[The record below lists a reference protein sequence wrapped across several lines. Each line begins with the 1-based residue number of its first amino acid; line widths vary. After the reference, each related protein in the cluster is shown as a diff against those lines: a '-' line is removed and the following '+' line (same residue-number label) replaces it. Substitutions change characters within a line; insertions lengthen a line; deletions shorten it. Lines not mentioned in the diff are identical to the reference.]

1 MLSSDW
7 PAGSQASELWSQ
19 SRSHTLLKRRL
30 FSAGVTGTQTQQ
42 VSKRT
47 HPFLQAPPFLS
58 LAPVILKARACL
70 RALWSPVL
78 VLSPPRHHHGPAWA
92 QTPAR
97 LADEAGVLL
106 ARALPRLPMLQSLRR
121 LCASLLC
128 WCARSL
134 RAGTGGPGR

>member
-47 HPFLQAPPFLS
+47 HPFLSVPPAILFLYWN
-58 LAPVILKARACL
+58 ILCELLLLNTLYAGIPQDC
-70 RALWSPVL
+70 VL
-78 VLSPPRHHHGPAWA
+78 FKYFPWDDLIYIHDFNYNFH
-92 QTPAR
+92 
-97 LADEAGVLL
+97 
-106 ARALPRLPMLQSLRR
+106 
-121 LCASLLC
+121 AS
-128 WCARSL
+128 
-134 RAGTGGPGR
+134 GF